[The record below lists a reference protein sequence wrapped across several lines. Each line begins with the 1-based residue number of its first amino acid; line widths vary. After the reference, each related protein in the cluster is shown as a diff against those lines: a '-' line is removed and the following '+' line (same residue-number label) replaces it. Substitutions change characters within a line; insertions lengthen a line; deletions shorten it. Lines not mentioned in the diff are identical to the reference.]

1 MSIIFQDI
9 FGLFSQVLIFLKTP
23 NAEILV
29 RVFHVPTLALF
40 STVLSNFAIWAGLQC
55 LIFLLQLLCVK
66 FATETKSLIIEAHF
80 FFLDRISQITGQS
93 LSEPLIFASTNPQY
107 DDRFF
112 IELQVQY
119 MLTWKFQD
127 QTWGEHVVYRNC
139 LWHSEKIL
147 YTTCSLH
154 VLQKEELLTM
164 IYL

>member
-80 FFLDRISQITGQS
+80 FFLDRISQITGKS

-107 DDRFF
+107 DDRLF
-112 IELQVQY
+112 IELLVQY
-119 MLTWKFQD
+119 MKIACS
-127 QTWGEHVVYRNC
+127 EHVVYINC
-139 LWHSEKIL
+139 SECQNKNNL
-147 YTTCSLH
+147 CTQH
-154 VLQKEELLTM
+154 VLLMFWACNFCVLN
-164 IYL
+164 L